1 MNSINRVVK
10 QASWRLMLIDW
21 LRVFAVVL
29 TVALGL
35 AIVARLVEKTFA
47 LGEYFG
53 PWWLK
58 GGIGAGVLVLL
69 ITTVVALIRKPRA
82 IAAARQ
88 LDERAGLR
96 EALSTALYIKN
107 EQDPWSKNVIDD
119 AQRTAASVQV
129 GRAIPVEAP
138 KLWPVPVCTAFAM
151 LLVWITVPDLDLLGI
166 KADQVAKK
174 QQETEIKAVKADVAE
189 KAQKLKEM
197 LDKAK
202 VEVKDEQGDAEAGK
216 EQKPEMNDP
225 EAIRRAA
232 VKKLTDVSEKL
243 EAMKEGDKAAQVE
256 AVKEAMKQLKQPG
269 DGPLNDFSR
278 SLSRGDFNKAQ
289 EQLNQLTQEL
299 ASGNNMS
306 PEQKEQAKQQLD
318 NLAKQMDKL
327 ADQQKQL
334 EEKLKQQGLDKNT
347 AQDLAKKASSGNP
360 EDLKKA
366 LEQMQNLSAEQ
377 KQQMMEMAK
386 STMEACKQCEGMSEG
401 LSKMAQG
408 MSQQGLQQDGMEG
421 AQQVGQELS
430 AAEMLSE
437 DMQQL
442 DAALSEAKAQLAEL
456 GECLGGTQD
465 GDGSGQGKVGRWR
478 EGGGRQQGMGSGG
491 PGQGN
496 GPSPDAEA
504 VDYKS
509 EKKKGDTKTTQG
521 PIIGTRLVYG
531 EQVKGES
538 VAEFSDVVASASA
551 EAAEA
556 IDSQQ
561 VPRELHDAVKH
572 YFGTL
577 QEKVKKEKPA
587 EPAKPASA
595 PAAPAAATP
604 EKK

>member
-1 MNSINRVVK
+1 MNSIHRVVK

-269 DGPLNDFSR
+269 DGPLNDFAR

-386 STMEACKQCEGMSEG
+386 STMEASKQCEGMSEG
-401 LSKMAQG
+401 LSKMAKG

-478 EGGGRQQGMGSGG
+478 EGSGRQQGMGSGG

-587 EPAKPASA
+587 EPAKPAST
-595 PAAPAAATP
+595 PAAPAATTP